1 MPISFYCPF
10 CRQVLGTSRRYIGTV
25 VVCGRCQGHVGVPA
39 ENAPPP
45 PPELPPPP
53 DGLVLRWWQVA
64 LGVLGALAL
73 LALAFGLG
81 TLIGWLL

>member
-1 MPISFYCPF
+1 MTGMPISFYCPF
-10 CRQVLGTSRRYIGTV
+10 CNLLMATSRRQIGTV

-45 PPELPPPP
+45 AVAP
-53 DGLVLRWWQVA
+53 DGLVLHWFYVV

-73 LALAFGLG
+73 LGLAFGLG